1 MEGRGGVGVKNIQRK
16 MNYPLS
22 SGGGNKNNWSKQQLQ
37 KGKLKKP
44 ERKTGEWGASEKRG
58 FEKHIPGSLED
69 HVHIQDWTN
78 VQRKHEMTISSDLK
92 LHADRE

>member
-37 KGKLKKP
+37 KEKLKKP
-44 ERKTGEWGASEKRG
+44 ERKTGE
-58 FEKHIPGSLED
+58 
-69 HVHIQDWTN
+69 
-78 VQRKHEMTISSDLK
+78 
-92 LHADRE
+92 